1 MLHFL
6 DIVKTSI
13 VFLEWFYYF
22 IDLRRRSFEDYSQLR
37 LNIFSQDN
45 SKTPP
50 NAQPKTH
57 GMIYW

>member
-37 LNIFSQDN
+37 LNIFFQDN
-45 SKTPP
+45 SKTSP

-57 GMIYW
+57 GMIY